1 MNVQIVG
8 ERYRRSRKV
17 LPKGQKVVA
26 VGGSYDGDAISLD
39 DRPVRLLDQICL
51 PVKGQDRRKIIG
63 HDREWEVYT
72 IDVVEGFLRWIFQGS
87 GIQRGSAELEGV

>member
-1 MNVQIVG
+1 MNAKVVG
-8 ERYRRSRKV
+8 ERYRRSRTIV
-17 LPKGQKVVA
+17 PPGTPVRA
-26 VGGSYDGDAISLD
+26 VGGSWDGDVLEID
-39 DRPVRLLDQICL
+39 RRPVRLLDQICL

-87 GIQRGSAELEGV
+87 GIQRGSLEV